1 MCQEVFGDYLKMS
14 RWTFITN
21 HGLLLAYIAKH
32 PQSTARAITSAVN
45 LTERTVHKII
55 AELEAEKYIERRR
68 VGRDNEYRINS
79 CTRLRHET
87 TLDVMV
93 EDLIKLLG
101 RERRQ

>member
-1 MCQEVFGDYLKMS
+1 MS

-32 PQSTARAITSAVN
+32 PQSTARTIASAVN

-68 VGRDNEYRINS
+68 VGRNNEYRINS
-79 CTRLRHET
+79 HTRLRHET

-93 EDLIKLLG
+93 EDLLKLLG